1 MRPRRRNV
9 IRHRAVMPAVYTRPL
24 VVART
29 VINRRDFHKLLHQL
43 KHNGIIRIF
52 INIHIAC
59 NRDDI
64 RLEIADAL
72 DEIRVFLSV
81 FTQMQV

>member
-1 MRPRRRNV
+1 MRTRRRNL
-9 IRHRAVMPAVYTRPL
+9 IRHRAVVPAVYARPL

-52 INIHIAC
+52 VNIHIAC